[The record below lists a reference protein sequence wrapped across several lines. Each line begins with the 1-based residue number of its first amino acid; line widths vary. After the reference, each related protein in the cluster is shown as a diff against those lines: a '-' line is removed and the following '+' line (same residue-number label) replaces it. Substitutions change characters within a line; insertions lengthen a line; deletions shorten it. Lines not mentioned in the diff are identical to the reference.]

1 MLGNLGGMEMLVLGA
16 IITFLFGG
24 SKAFQSVKNFKRD
37 VDDIKSDITGIK
49 DDIKSEIK
57 PDILKIK
64 ELD

>member
-24 SKAFQSVKNFKRD
+24 SKAFQSVKKFKSD
-37 VDDIKSDITGIK
+37 VDDIKSDIKGIK
-49 DDIKSEIK
+49 DDIK

>member
-1 MLGNLGGMEMLVLGA
+1 MLGNIGGMELVVLGA

-24 SKAFQSVKNFKRD
+24 SKAFQSVKSFKRD
-37 VDDIKSDITGIK
+37 VDDIKSDIKGIK
-49 DDIKSEIK
+49 DDIK